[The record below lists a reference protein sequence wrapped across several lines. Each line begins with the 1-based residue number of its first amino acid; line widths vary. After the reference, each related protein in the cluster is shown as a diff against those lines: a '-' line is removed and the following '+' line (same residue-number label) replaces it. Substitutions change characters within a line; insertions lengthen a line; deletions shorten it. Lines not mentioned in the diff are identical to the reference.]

1 MNWEAE
7 KVEIYCWRGWLWWLL
22 SPFLWLCGSWRAVCA
37 ACFWRFEGVKV
48 ARWAVGGVRGR
59 KGERGAENRQ
69 MRTRTGKGGRKCGEM
84 MGKRGV

>member
-1 MNWEAE
+1 MVAD
-7 KVEIYCWRGWLWWLL
+7 LAF
-22 SPFLWLCGSWRAVCA
+22 FLWLCGSWREGYA
-37 ACFWRFEGVKV
+37 ARFWRFEGVRV
-48 ARWAVGGVRGR
+48 ARWAVGGMRGG